1 MKGDFT
7 SSVSQ
12 NCFSF
17 FKNDMEKRM
26 FEISVQ
32 KLLSSGRSVLGRVLL
47 KTQTWG
53 FKLKSSSFLLFH
65 WWSGRIILESLI

>member
-1 MKGDFT
+1 MKGGFT

-17 FKNDMEKRM
+17 FKNDMEKHL

-32 KLLSSGRSVLGRVLL
+32 KLLSCGSSVLGRVLFYGL
-47 KTQTWG
+47 EFQYKAAASQDPNM
-53 FKLKSSSFLLFH
+53 
-65 WWSGRIILESLI
+65 RIQA